1 MIADPRGI
9 YSRPFEINVPV
20 TDAGTINSQAIVAG
34 NIYTITGTGTRF
46 TSEIPSAGYVVST
59 GATKIRVNSVAND
72 LQFTG
77 TAITTGTLAGAYT
90 APVSPF
96 LDLVLDKT
104 VGYGGRTQSLRFDKY
119 DRTDQGGSGT
129 TGRCTDAGIS
139 RSFATNNIPHIWIE
153 MYLKFTPGF
162 TVIAPSAWGCTSG
175 ADQKLIHGAVSQ
187 GPGGGQDSRFGLDM
201 EEYGWT
207 IYAPPNDGRFPV
219 NNAIGPS
226 PSSVVDGNWHQVRL
240 EWAVS
245 STPGAADG
253 VWAGW
258 IDGSSIGSY
267 RNAVIDRGGIYAVK
281 MLANMNQGPGALES
295 IWFGQVKIYNTN
307 PGW

>member
-1 MIADPRGI
+1 VAGSATITATTAGKAGSATISVASLPAPPPPSGATPVVYEDFSTYSSTANMIADPRGI

-77 TAITTGTLAGAYT
+77 TAITTGTLAGAYA

-104 VGYGGRTQSLRFDKY
+104 VGYGGRTQSLRFDEY

-129 TGRCTDAGIS
+129 TGRCTALARTGS
-139 RSFATNNIPHIWIE
+139 R
-153 MYLKFTPGF
+153 
-162 TVIAPSAWGCTSG
+162 
-175 ADQKLIHGAVSQ
+175 
-187 GPGGGQDSRFGLDM
+187 
-201 EEYGWT
+201 
-207 IYAPPNDGRFPV
+207 
-219 NNAIGPS
+219 
-226 PSSVVDGNWHQVRL
+226 
-240 EWAVS
+240 
-245 STPGAADG
+245 
-253 VWAGW
+253 
-258 IDGSSIGSY
+258 
-267 RNAVIDRGGIYAVK
+267 
-281 MLANMNQGPGALES
+281 
-295 IWFGQVKIYNTN
+295 
-307 PGW
+307 